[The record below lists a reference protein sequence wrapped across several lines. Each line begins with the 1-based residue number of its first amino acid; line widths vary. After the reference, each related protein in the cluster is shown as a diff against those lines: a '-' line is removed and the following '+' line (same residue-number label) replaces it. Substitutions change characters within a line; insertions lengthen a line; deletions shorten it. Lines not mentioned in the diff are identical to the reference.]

1 MSFSYAV
8 VLVGAEWK
16 VVGARR
22 AMGHFASRDLAL
34 VAAGNLA
41 REAFLAGHRVE
52 VLLQSESGELVA
64 CGIGDRPS
72 PDLLQRPD
80 RAM

>member
-1 MSFSYAV
+1 MDMIVMEGHLSFSYAV
-8 VLVGAEWK
+8 VQVGLEWK

-34 VAAGNLA
+34 TAAGNLA
-41 REAFLAGHRVE
+41 REAILAGHRVE

-64 CGIGDRPS
+64 VPLRCS
-72 PDLLQRPD
+72 
-80 RAM
+80 